1 MKTIA
6 TTSATQAELDKKFA
20 KIMQTGSKAEAQKA
34 FGEIYKRYKAPLF
47 FKVIMKAVN
56 NKEVAEDLEQ
66 EIFAKIFMNIGQY
79 NFSTALSTWMFNIA
93 QNHVVDYIRTQKYEI
108 LSIEGLKTEYGSD
121 DDVSEMFFQI
131 EDKSED
137 TFKSVV
143 RNERAEAVLKALEDG
158 VSSADGKKV
167 IRMIYLEELS
177 YEEVSEKMNM
187 SLGTV
192 KSLMFRAKGEM
203 KKFLSR
209 KCLDFTY
216 VN

>member
-1 MKTIA
+1 
-6 TTSATQAELDKKFA
+6 
-20 KIMQTGSKAEAQKA
+20 
-34 FGEIYKRYKAPLF
+34 
-47 FKVIMKAVN
+47 
-56 NKEVAEDLEQ
+56 
-66 EIFAKIFMNIGQY
+66 
-79 NFSTALSTWMFNIA
+79 MFNIA

>member
-6 TTSATQAELDKKFA
+6 TTSATQAELDKQFA
-20 KIMQTGSKAEAQKA
+20 KTMQTGNKSSAEKA
-34 FGEIYKRYKAPLF
+34 FMEIYKRYKSPIF

-56 NKEVAEDLEQ
+56 NKEIAEDLLQ

-143 RNERAEAVLKALEDG
+143 RNERAEAVLKALENG
-158 VSSADGKKV
+158 VSSDEGKKV